1 MFGFLKS
8 AKTSAPQMVVPDR
21 TSTPFD
27 KLTPLAF
34 EDGIFSCSDGNEHYL
49 GACFVGEPLAGA
61 DGSTVDKL
69 RSALGMPLPPG
80 SFIQIA
86 QLASPDVDD
95 FFKFYKNKKATADAV
110 PFELANRHVEHFR
123 NGVDVPLV
131 ERSGVLLHRKRL
143 IVTVKFRSRSPRPSA
158 GEIKSARELAD
169 RLQEGLKA
177 AGLPLRDIG
186 PEDYL
191 GLMRLLQRLWEPVD
205 STYDEGTPLQEQIYF
220 PGDAI
225 EYDRDE
231 ITFNGGSHYAKAL
244 SVKYFPRRAS
254 LAIMNYMIGEPLG
267 TANQLTEPYYMVLTL
282 HYPDQVAKAD
292 WVRSRSAMI
301 NHQVFGPT
309 AHMIPVLGYKKAGID
324 TLVHEM
330 EGRGAVL
337 CETNFTIFVFSKS
350 KDKVK
355 KAVAGLQPY
364 FASLAFE
371 MREDSRILEPLWTNL
386 LPLNTTLEGIKN
398 LFRFHT
404 MAISHAVQFLPIIGE
419 WTGTGNSGSV
429 MMVTRRG
436 QPALFD
442 LYESSTNYNSV
453 VFAES
458 GGGKSFLTQEILS
471 AYLAEGAKI
480 WVIDAGRSYYK
491 LARSVG
497 GSFVEFSNESQIC
510 LNPFT
515 FIDGNLD
522 DEMDILK
529 AMLAKMAAPEEK
541 LDDYRMSL
549 LEQAITAV
557 YTKYGN
563 NATISAVAQYCI
575 QQADPEAQRLGKQLF
590 PFAGGSYTRW
600 FDGENNLDM
609 DNAFMVLE
617 LQELK
622 GRKALQQVVL
632 LQLMSRINH
641 EMFLTHGRKKIL
653 VIDEAWEMLDDPVMG
668 KAMEAVYRKARKH
681 AGAVMVVTQSVADL
695 YNSPNARAIYENSA
709 WQFILQQKAESI
721 DAAIS
726 GGQFKIEPYGAKMLR
741 TVHTVKGRYSEV
753 MVKRSGDNWG
763 ILRLVVPRFKQI
775 LYSTSGDERDVILA
789 DLDRGEDVI
798 TSINRFMEHEQRER
812 H

>member
-8 AKTSAPQMVVPDR
+8 AKASTPPMVVPDR
-21 TSTPFD
+21 TSTPFE
-27 KLTPLAF
+27 KITALAY
-34 EDGIFSCSDGNEHYL
+34 EDGVFVCSDGAEHYL
-49 GACFVGEPLAGA
+49 GACFIGDPLTGA
-61 DGSTVDKL
+61 DSSTVDKL
-69 RSALGMPLPPG
+69 RSALGMPLPAG
-80 SFIQIA
+80 SFLQIG
-86 QLASPDVDD
+86 QLASPDVEEYLHCYAD
-95 FFKFYKNKKATADAV
+95 KKVQADLV
-110 PFELANRHVEHFR
+110 PAELANRHIEHFR
-123 NGVDVPLV
+123 NGVEQPLV
-131 ERSGVLLHRKRL
+131 DRSGVLLHRKRL
-143 IVTVKFRSRSPRPSA
+143 IVTVKFRCRSPRPASDEVSSA
-158 GEIKSARELAD
+158 KELSD

-177 AGLPLRDIG
+177 AGLSLRRCSQR
-186 PEDYL
+186 DYL
-191 GLMRLLQRLWEPVD
+191 RIMRLLQRLWTPVD
-205 STYDEGTPLQEQIYF
+205 NSYDEGTPLQEQIYF
-220 PGDAI
+220 PGDSI
-225 EYDRDE
+225 EYDRSE
-231 ITFNGGSHYAKAL
+231 IAFNGGSHYAKAL
-244 SVKYFPRRAS
+244 SVKYFPRRTS
-254 LAIMNYMIGEPLG
+254 LAIMNYMIGEPHG
-267 TANQLTEPYYMVLTL
+267 TSNQLTDPYYMVLTL
-282 HYPDQVAKAD
+282 HYPDQVSKAD

-309 AHMIPVLGYKKAGID
+309 AHMIPALGYKKAGID
-324 TLVHEM
+324 TLVHEL

-337 CETNFTIFVFSKS
+337 CEANFTIFVFSKT
-350 KDKVK
+350 KERVK

-371 MREDSRILEPLWTNL
+371 MREDSRILEPLWNNL
-386 LPLNTTLEGIKN
+386 LPLNTSLEGIKN

-419 WTGTGNSGSV
+419 WTGTGSSGSV

-497 GSFVEFSNESQIC
+497 GAFIEFSNDSQIC

-557 YTKYGN
+557 YTKWGN
-563 NATISAVAQYCI
+563 NATISAVAEYCI
-575 QQADPEAQRLGKQLF
+575 QQADPEAQRLGKQLY

-609 DNAFMVLE
+609 NNAFVVLE

-695 YNSPNARAIYENSA
+695 YNSPNSRAIYENSA
-709 WQFILQQKAESI
+709 WQFILQQKGESI
-721 DAAIS
+721 DAAID
-726 GGQFKIEPYGAKMLR
+726 GGQFKIEDYGAKMLR

-753 MVKRSGDNWG
+753 MVKRSSDDWG

-789 DLDRGEDVI
+789 DLDRGENVI
-798 TSINRFMEHEQRER
+798 TSINRFMEREQAARG
-812 H
+812 